1 MKMIEDCLAPDLE
14 IDILVDAAGWAD
26 CFPDADIIVSAAAQ
40 AALRDEHVSGTLTG
54 SAIELSILL
63 TDDTAIADLNRQ
75 WRGRSG
81 PTNVLSFPAE
91 NDARP
96 ADAPVL
102 LGDVAIALQ
111 TLMAQAKD
119 AGIAPA
125 DHLRHL
131 VVHGVLHLC
140 GYDHETDID
149 ADRME
154 GLEIVILEALGVS
167 DPYAA
172 AERRAGSAGR

>member
-1 MKMIEDCLAPDLE
+1 MKMVEDCLAPDLE
-14 IDILVDAAGWAD
+14 IDILVEADGWAV
-26 CFPDADIIVSAAAQ
+26 CIPDAHNIVSAAAQ
-40 AALRDEHVSGTLTG
+40 AALRDENVAGTLSG

-63 TDDTAIADLNRQ
+63 TDDKAIAELNLQ
-75 WRGRSG
+75 WRGRTG

-91 NDARP
+91 TDWRP
-96 ADAPVL
+96 AAAPVL
-102 LGDVAIALQ
+102 LGDVVIAIE
-111 TLMAQAKD
+111 TVMAEAKN

-140 GYDHETDID
+140 GYDHENDAD

-154 GLEIVILEALGVS
+154 GREIVILEALGVS

-172 AERRAGSAGR
+172 AERRAGGDGI

>member
-1 MKMIEDCLAPDLE
+1 MKMVEDCLAPGLE
-14 IDILVDAAGWAD
+14 IDILVEAAGWQD
-26 CFPDADIIVSAAAQ
+26 CVPDARTIVSAAAQ
-40 AALRDEHVSGTLTG
+40 AALGDENPAGAQSG

-63 TDDTAIADLNRQ
+63 TDDTTISELNFQ
-75 WRGRSG
+75 WRGRTG

-91 NDARP
+91 TDMRP

-102 LGDVAIALQ
+102 LGDVVIAIE
-111 TLMAQAKD
+111 TVMAEAKD
-119 AGIAPA
+119 AGIAAA

-140 GYDHETDID
+140 GYDHENDAD

-154 GLEIVILEALGVS
+154 GREIVILEALGVS

-172 AERRAGSAGR
+172 AERRAGGAGI